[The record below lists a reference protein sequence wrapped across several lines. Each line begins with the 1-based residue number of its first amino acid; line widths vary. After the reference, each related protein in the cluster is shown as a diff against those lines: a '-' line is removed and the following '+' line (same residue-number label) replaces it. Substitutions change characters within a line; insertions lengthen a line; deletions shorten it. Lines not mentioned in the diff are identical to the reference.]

1 MSAFL
6 SKSKYLVGIQ
16 CPKLLWHHYNAKD
29 ELPAVDA
36 ATQALFDQGHEVGEL
51 AKKLFPDGIDVKWD
65 QGFEEVIAESQRL
78 LAQRKPL
85 FEAGLRSGN
94 TYARADILVPVGD
107 DAWDIV
113 EVKSSTSVKSVN
125 LHDLAFQKYCYEGA
139 GVQIRRCC
147 LMYINNQYV
156 RQGEI
161 NPEELFVREDVT
173 DDVEAYWAE
182 IAGRASEMLDV
193 IGKHECPAMDIG
205 GHCDDPYTCVLKEKC
220 WDHVWSQENNVFDVG
235 YFGQKAWDLYAEGIT
250 TTNSIPV
257 DFPMQDRHRI
267 QVDASVSGQ
276 PHVDS
281 GAVRV
286 FLDELEYPLYFLDFE
301 TFATAIPLLDGV
313 RPYQPVPFQ
322 FSLHVVDRQGA
333 EPVHHSWLWDGAGE
347 PRTEMLGLLR
357 EQLGDRGSVV
367 AYNAGFETR
376 ILRTSIEFCTDYTG
390 WWGDIQP
397 RILDLMRPFR
407 SYSVYYPQQHGS
419 ASMKAVLP
427 ALTGKGYDD
436 MAISDG
442 SQASQ
447 EFLDAMFTE
456 TRPQDR
462 EQVRKNLEEYCA
474 LDTLGMV
481 EIMAF
486 LQKMAAGPVV

>member
-29 ELPAVDA
+29 QLPEVDA

-51 AKKLFPDGIDVKWD
+51 AKRLHPEGIEVKWE
-65 QGFEEVIAESQRL
+65 QGFEEVVAESQRL

-85 FEAGLRSGN
+85 FEAGFRHEN
-94 TYARADILVPVGD
+94 TYARADILVPVDD

-113 EVKSSTSVKSVN
+113 EVKSSTSVKGIN
-125 LHDLAFQKYCYEGA
+125 LHDLAFQRYCYEGA
-139 GVQIRRCC
+139 GLRIRRCC

-161 NPEELFVREDVT
+161 NPEELFVREDVSG
-173 DDVEAYWAE
+173 DVEACLPE
-182 IAGRASEMLDV
+182 VESRVSEMLGV
-193 IGKHECPAMDIG
+193 INEHACPTMDIG
-205 GHCDDPYTCVLKEKC
+205 GHCNDPYTCVLKEKC

-267 QVDASVSGQ
+267 QVDASVSGH

-281 GAVRV
+281 GAVRT
-286 FLDELEYPLYFLDFE
+286 FLDELAYPLYFLDFE

-313 RPYQPVPFQ
+313 RPYQPAPFQ

-333 EPVHHSWLWDGAGE
+333 EPNHHSWLWDGTGD
-347 PRTEMLGLLR
+347 PRAEMLTQLKGLL
-357 EQLGDRGSVV
+357 GTHGSIV

-376 ILRTSIEFCTDYTG
+376 ILRTSVEFCTDYAA
-390 WWGDIQP
+390 WWDEIQP

-442 SQASQ
+442 SHASQ
-447 EFLDAMFTE
+447 EFLNIMFADT
-456 TRPQDR
+456 TPKDR
-462 EQVRKNLEEYCA
+462 ERVTKNLEDYCA

-481 EIMAF
+481 DIIESLTA
-486 LQKMAAGPVV
+486 LSVTS